1 MPYMNQPQDLFRIF
15 NDLDN
20 RLRKLETAQ
29 RFTNPNVDFATST
42 PTNPR
47 NGDQYLDTDANLLK
61 WWSETANQ
69 WVEIADNLNSTTVVN
84 LPTTIQTVNN
94 NMVYTG
100 NPCDIEVQR
109 IGKMITANATIQFTN
124 VTNFGTGQ
132 IYFDLPAGIPNR
144 SHDLA
149 ASGFLIDG
157 GTTYTIFGTLS
168 ATGNKMYLY
177 HPTSNGGSD
186 PVTYNKPA
194 TLDTTS
200 VINIT
205 GVALLA

>member
-1 MPYMNQPQDLFRIF
+1 MAYINQPPDLRVVFDTIEQ
-15 NDLDN
+15 

-29 RFTNPNVDFATST
+29 RFTTPNVNFATNT

-47 NGDQYLDTDANLLK
+47 IGDQFFDTNAQLIKYWNG
-61 WWSETANQ
+61 TQ
-69 WVEIADNLNSTTVVN
+69 WVEIADNLYSTTINN

-100 NPCDIEVQR
+100 NPCDIDVQR
-109 IGKMITANATIQFTN
+109 IGKMITANATIVFTN

-132 IYFDLPAGIPNR
+132 IYIDMPAGIPNR

-149 ASGFLIDG
+149 ASGYLVDG
-157 GTTYTIFGTLS
+157 GTTYTIFGTLG
-168 ATGNKMYLY
+168 ATANKMYLW

-194 TLDTTS
+194 ILDTTS
-200 VINIT
+200 TINVT

>member
-1 MPYMNQPQDLFRIF
+1 MAYINQPFDLRMIMS
-15 NDLDN
+15 DLDQ

-29 RFTNPNVDFATST
+29 RLTAPNVDFDTST

-47 NGDQYLDTDANLLK
+47 VGDMYYDTDADLLK
-61 WWSETANQ
+61 YWNGTAFI
-69 WVEIADNLNSTTVVN
+69 EIADNNLSTTISV
-84 LPTTIQTVNN
+84 LPTTMQTVNN

-100 NPCDIEVQR
+100 NPVTIEVQR
-109 IGKMITANATIQFTN
+109 IGKMITANAIIDFTN

-132 IYFDLPAGIPNR
+132 IYINMPVGIPTRAHNL
-144 SHDLA
+144 SA
-149 ASGFLIDG
+149 GGFLVDG
-157 GTTYTIFGTLS
+157 GTTYTIFATLGAS
-168 ATGNKMYLY
+168 ATQMYLW

-186 PVTYNKPA
+186 TVTHNKPT
-194 TLDTTS
+194 TLDVTS

>member
-1 MPYMNQPQDLFRIF
+1 MAYINQPADLRAYFADIES
-15 NDLDN
+15 

-29 RFTNPNVDFATST
+29 RFTTPNVDFSTNT

-47 NGDQYLDTDANLLK
+47 IGDQFFDTNAQLIKYWNG
-61 WWSETANQ
+61 TQ
-69 WVEIADNLNSTTVVN
+69 WVEIADNLYSTTINN
-84 LPTTIQTVNN
+84 LPTTIQSVNN

-109 IGKMITANATIQFTN
+109 IGKMITANATITCTN
-124 VTNFGTGQ
+124 ITNFGTGQ
-132 IYFDLPAGIPNR
+132 IYINMPVGIPTR

-149 ASGFLIDG
+149 AGGFLVDNG
-157 GTTYTIFGTLS
+157 NYYTIFATLG
-168 ATGNKMYLY
+168 ATDNKMYLW

-186 PVTYNKPA
+186 ALTHNKPA
-194 TLDTTS
+194 NLDTTS

>member
-1 MPYMNQPQDLFRIF
+1 MAYINQPFDLRMIMS
-15 NDLDN
+15 DLDQ

-29 RFTNPNVDFATST
+29 RLTAPNVDFATST

-47 NGDQYLDTDANLLK
+47 VGDMYYDTDADLLK
-61 WWSETANQ
+61 YWNGTAFIE
-69 WVEIADNLNSTTVVN
+69 VADNNLGTSIII
-84 LPTTIQTVNN
+84 LPTTMQTVNN

-100 NPCDIEVQR
+100 NPVTIEVQR
-109 IGKMITANATIQFTN
+109 IGKMITANAIIDFTN

-132 IYFDLPAGIPNR
+132 IYINIPVGIPTR
-144 SHDLA
+144 AHDLSA
-149 ASGFLIDG
+149 GGYLLDN
-157 GTTYTIFGTLS
+157 GTTYSIFATLGAS
-168 ATGNKMYLY
+168 ASQMYLW

-186 PVTYNKPA
+186 TVTYNKPT

>member
-1 MPYMNQPQDLFRIF
+1 MAYINQPPDLRVMF
-15 NDLDN
+15 NDIYQ
-20 RLRKLETAQ
+20 RLSKLETAQ
-29 RFTNPNVDFATST
+29 RFTTPNVDFSTNT

-47 NGDQYLDTDANLLK
+47 IGDQFFDTDAELIKYWNG
-61 WWSETANQ
+61 TQ
-69 WVEIADNLNSTTVVN
+69 FVEVADNLYGTSIIT
-84 LPTTIQTVNN
+84 LPTTIQSVNN

-100 NPCDIEVQR
+100 NPCLIEVQR
-109 IGKMITANATIQFTN
+109 IGKMITANALINFTN

-132 IYFDLPAGIPNR
+132 IYINIPVGIPTR
-144 SHDLA
+144 AHDLQA
-149 ASGFLIDG
+149 GGFLLDG
-157 GTTYTIFGTLS
+157 GTYYTIFATLGAS
-168 ATGNKMYLY
+168 ATKMYLW

-186 PVTYNKPA
+186 TVTHNKPT

>member
-1 MPYMNQPQDLFRIF
+1 MAYINQPFDLHRFFKDI
-15 NDLDN
+15 DQ
-20 RLRKLETAQ
+20 RLQKLETAQ
-29 RFTNPNVDFATST
+29 RLTAPNVNFATNT

-47 NGDQYLDTDANLLK
+47 VGDMFYDTNGNLLK
-61 WWSETANQ
+61 YWNGTQ
-69 WVEIADNLNSTTVVN
+69 WVEIADDNLSTTVN
-84 LPTTIQTVNN
+84 NFPTTIQTVNN

-100 NPCDIEVQR
+100 FPCDIEVQR

-132 IYFDLPAGIPNR
+132 IYFDMPAGIPPR

-149 ASGFLIDG
+149 ASGFLTDG
-157 GTTYTIFGTLS
+157 GTTYTVFGTLG
-168 ATGNKMYLY
+168 ATANKMYLW

-186 PVTYNKPA
+186 TMTYNKPA
-194 TLDTTS
+194 VLDTTS
-200 VINIT
+200 VVNIT